1 MVNINKMHCFCSAFL
16 LGKILW
22 QKMKLL
28 SVKPKP
34 LLEYSIMDKLNY
46 RHTLVRLEITVI
58 MCIILITLAWWQP
71 SLAMIL
77 YLSIPIVSFFFQRK
91 K

>member
-28 SVKPKP
+28 SVKPKL

-46 RHTLVRLEITVI
+46 RHALVRLKITVI
-58 MCIILITLAWWQP
+58 MSIVLIALAWWQP

>member
-1 MVNINKMHCFCSAFL
+1 
-16 LGKILW
+16 
-22 QKMKLL
+22 
-28 SVKPKP
+28 
-34 LLEYSIMDKLNY
+34 MDKLNY
-46 RHTLVRLEITVI
+46 RHALVRLKITVI
-58 MCIILITLAWWQP
+58 MSIVLIALAWWQP